1 MARRPA
7 PLSSETVLV
16 VGLGRF
22 GGALAMTLENE
33 MGHEV
38 LAIDSREDVVQQ
50 FARKITHV
58 VSGDATDVETLA
70 QIGAE
75 GLHHAVVAIGDGVE
89 SSILAT
95 AALVD
100 LGITNIWAKAV
111 TEAHAQILERVG
123 AHHIVFPERDM
134 GQRVAHQV
142 TGQMVDYMR
151 LDEGFAL
158 VERSV
163 PQAVAGMTL
172 AEGSLR
178 QRYDVTVVC
187 IKPAGG
193 TFTYATPDSVLD
205 ADALLLVAGE
215 LASVDRFAEEA

>member
-1 MARRPA
+1 MRSSA

-22 GGALAMTLENE
+22 GGALAMTLEHE

-38 LAIDSREDVVQQ
+38 LAIDSRDDVVQQ
-50 FARKITHV
+50 FSRTITHV
-58 VSGDATDVETLA
+58 VTGDATDTETLA

-75 GLHHAVVAIGDGVE
+75 GLNHAVVAIGDGIEASV
-89 SSILAT
+89 LAT

-100 LGITNIWAKAV
+100 IGIDNIWAKAV
-111 TEAHAQILERVG
+111 TESHARILDRVG

-142 TGQMVDYMR
+142 TGQMVDYLR
-151 LDEGFAL
+151 IDEGFAL

-163 PQAVAGMTL
+163 PREVWGMTL
-172 AEGSLR
+172 AEASLR

-187 IKPAGG
+187 IKPATG
-193 TFTYATPDSVLD
+193 TFTYATPDTVLES
-205 ADALLLVAGE
+205 DALVLVAGE
-215 LASVDRFAEEA
+215 LDSVNRFADVT

>member
-1 MARRPA
+1 MRSGT
-7 PLSSETVLV
+7 PLTSETVLV

-22 GGALAMTLENE
+22 GGALAMTLEHE

-38 LAIDSREDVVQQ
+38 LAIDSREDVVQK
-50 FARKITHV
+50 FSRRITHV
-58 VSGDATDVETLA
+58 VAGDATDVETLA
-70 QIGAE
+70 QIGGE
-75 GLHHAVVAIGDGVE
+75 GLNHAVVAIGDHME

-100 LGITNIWAKAV
+100 LGIANIWAKAV
-111 TEAHAQILERVG
+111 TEAHARILDRVG

-134 GQRVAHQV
+134 GERVAHQV
-142 TGQMVDYMR
+142 TGQMVDYLR

-163 PQAVAGMTL
+163 PQAVAGKTL
-172 AEGSLR
+172 AEAGLR

-193 TFTYATPDSVLD
+193 SFTYATPDTELA
-205 ADALLLVAGE
+205 ADSLLLVAGE
-215 LASVDRFAEEA
+215 LRSVDRFADVD